1 MIYSLCYISIKRT
14 DLLNSEIHS
23 IVEHSKKWNRDNNIT
38 GILIEYKNH
47 FIQHIE
53 GDAVV
58 IYELFEKIKLDS
70 RHENVH
76 LLQYSPLENRL
87 FDNWNMAHRNLD
99 IDIDRDQQFLKCS
112 NLLDDVIENKSLWE
126 GIKTIELMSNLIS
139 KSKNI
144 D

>member
-1 MIYSLCYISIKRT
+1 MIYSWCYISTKRK
-14 DLLNSEIHS
+14 DLLRSEINS
-23 IVEHSKKWNRDNNIT
+23 MIETSKKRNEAKDIS

-58 IYELFEKIKLDS
+58 IYELFEKIKLDT

-76 LLQYSPLENRL
+76 LLQYSPVENRL
-87 FDNWNMAHRNLD
+87 FDDWNMAHRNLD
-99 IDIDRDQQFLKCS
+99 IDIHRDQQFLKCS

-126 GIKTIELMSNLIS
+126 GIKTIELMSNLIN
-139 KSKNI
+139 K
-144 D
+144 

>member
-1 MIYSLCYISIKRT
+1 MIYSLCYISTKRL
-14 DLLNSEIHS
+14 DLLKSEINS
-23 IVEHSKKWNRDNNIT
+23 IIETSKKRNEVKGIS

-53 GDAVV
+53 GEAVA

-76 LLQYSPLENRL
+76 LLHYSPLEKRL

-99 IDIDRDQQFLKCS
+99 IDIHRDQHFLKCS
-112 NLLDDVIENKSLWE
+112 NVLDDVLENKSLWE
-126 GIKTIELMSNLIS
+126 GIKTIELMSNLIQ
-139 KSKNI
+139 
-144 D
+144 

>member
-1 MIYSLCYISIKRT
+1 MIYSLCYISTKRL
-14 DLLNSEIHS
+14 DLLKSEINS
-23 IVEHSKKWNRDNNIT
+23 IIETSKRRNEVKGIS

-53 GDAVV
+53 GEAVA

-76 LLQYSPLENRL
+76 LLHYSPLEKRL

-99 IDIDRDQQFLKCS
+99 IDIHRDQHFLNCS
-112 NLLDDVIENKSLWE
+112 NVLDDVLENKSLWE
-126 GIKTIELMSNLIS
+126 GIKTIELMSNLIY
-139 KSKNI
+139 K
-144 D
+144 

>member
-1 MIYSLCYISIKRT
+1 MKHQKKRNEAKDIS
-14 DLLNSEIHS
+14 
-23 IVEHSKKWNRDNNIT
+23 

-58 IYELFEKIKLDS
+58 IYELFEKIKLDT

-87 FDNWNMAHRNLD
+87 FDDWNMAHRNLD
-99 IDIDRDQQFLKCS
+99 IDIHRDQQFLKCS
-112 NLLDDVIENKSLWE
+112 NLLDDVIENESLWE
-126 GIKTIELMSNLIS
+126 GIKTIELMSNLIQ
-139 KSKNI
+139 
-144 D
+144 

>member
-1 MIYSLCYISIKRT
+1 MIYSLCYISTKRR
-14 DLLNSEIHS
+14 DLLKSEINA
-23 IVEHSKKWNRDNNIT
+23 IIETSKKRNAINGIS

-53 GDAVV
+53 GDAIL

-70 RHENVH
+70 RHENVN
-76 LLQYSPLENRL
+76 LLKYSPLENRL

-99 IDIDRDQQFLKCS
+99 IDIHRDQQFLTCS

-126 GIKTIELMSNLIS
+126 GIKTIELMSNLIQ
-139 KSKNI
+139 
-144 D
+144 

>member
-1 MIYSLCYISIKRT
+1 MIYSLCYISTKRT
-14 DLLNSEIHS
+14 GLLKSEINS
-23 IVEHSKKWNRDNNIT
+23 IIETSKKRNEAKGIS

-99 IDIDRDQQFLKCS
+99 IYIHKDHQFLKCS

-126 GIKTIELMSNLIS
+126 GIKTIELMSNLIQ
-139 KSKNI
+139 
-144 D
+144 

>member
-1 MIYSLCYISIKRT
+1 MIYSLCYISTKRT
-14 DLLNSEIHS
+14 GLLKSEINS
-23 IVEHSKKWNRDNNIT
+23 IIETSKKSNEAKGIS

-76 LLQYSPLENRL
+76 LFQYSPLKNRL
-87 FDNWNMAHRNLD
+87 FENWNMVHRNLD
-99 IDIDRDQQFLKCS
+99 IDILRDQDFLKCS

-126 GIKTIELMSNLIS
+126 GIKTIELMSNLIN
-139 KSKNI
+139 K
-144 D
+144 

>member
-1 MIYSLCYISIKRT
+1 MIYSLCYISTKRR
-14 DLLNSEIHS
+14 DLLKSEINS
-23 IVEHSKKWNRDNNIT
+23 IIETSKKRNEAKDIS

-87 FDNWNMAHRNLD
+87 FDDWNMAHRNLD
-99 IDIDRDQQFLKCS
+99 IDIHRDQQFLKCS
-112 NLLDDVIENKSLWE
+112 NLLDDVIENKALWE
-126 GIKTIELMSNLIS
+126 GIKTIELMSNLIN
-139 KSKNI
+139 K
-144 D
+144 

>member
-1 MIYSLCYISIKRT
+1 MIYSLCYISTKRT
-14 DLLNSEIHS
+14 DLLKSEINS
-23 IVEHSKKWNRDNNIT
+23 IIETSKKRNKVKGIS

-58 IYELFEKIKLDS
+58 IYELFEKIKLDT

-99 IDIDRDQQFLKCS
+99 IDIHRDQQFLKCS

-126 GIKTIELMSNLIS
+126 GIKTIELMSNLIN
-139 KSKNI
+139 K
-144 D
+144 

>member
-1 MIYSLCYISIKRT
+1 MIYSLCYISTKRT
-14 DLLNSEIHS
+14 GLLKSEINS
-23 IVEHSKKWNRDNNIT
+23 IIETSKKRNEAKGIS

-70 RHENVH
+70 RHKNVH

-99 IDIDRDQQFLKCS
+99 IDIHRDQQFLKCS

-126 GIKTIELMSNLIS
+126 GIKTIELMSNLIQ
-139 KSKNI
+139 
-144 D
+144 

>member
-1 MIYSLCYISIKRT
+1 MIYSLCYISTKRS

-23 IVEHSKKWNRDNNIT
+23 IVEYSKKWNRDNNIT

-99 IDIDRDQQFLKCS
+99 IDIHRDQQFLKCS

-126 GIKTIELMSNLIS
+126 GIKTIELMSNLIQ
-139 KSKNI
+139 
-144 D
+144 

>member
-1 MIYSLCYISIKRT
+1 MIYSLCYISTKRT
-14 DLLNSEIHS
+14 GLLKSEINS
-23 IVEHSKKWNRDNNIT
+23 IIETSKKRNEAKDIS

-99 IDIDRDQQFLKCS
+99 IDIHRDQQFLKCS

-126 GIKTIELMSNLIS
+126 GIKTIELMSNLIQ
-139 KSKNI
+139 
-144 D
+144 

>member
-1 MIYSLCYISIKRT
+1 MIYSLCYISTKRL
-14 DLLNSEIHS
+14 DLLKSEINS
-23 IVEHSKKWNRDNNIT
+23 IIETSKKRNEVKGIS

-53 GDAVV
+53 GEAVA

-76 LLQYSPLENRL
+76 LLHYSPLEKRL

-99 IDIDRDQQFLKCS
+99 IDIHRDQHFLKCS
-112 NLLDDVIENKSLWE
+112 NVLDDVLENKSLWE
-126 GIKTIELMSNLIS
+126 GIKTIELMSNLIP
-139 KSKNI
+139 
-144 D
+144 

>member
-1 MIYSLCYISIKRT
+1 MIYSLCYISTKRT
-14 DLLNSEIHS
+14 DLLKSEINS
-23 IVEHSKKWNRDNNIT
+23 IIETSKKRNEAKGIS

-47 FIQHIE
+47 FIQHVE

-76 LLQYSPLENRL
+76 LLQYSPLENRP

-99 IDIDRDQQFLKCS
+99 IDIHTDQHFLECS
-112 NLLDDVIENKSLWE
+112 SLLDDVIENKSFWE
-126 GIKTIELMSNLIS
+126 GIKTIELMSNLIN
-139 KSKNI
+139 K
-144 D
+144 

>member
-1 MIYSLCYISIKRT
+1 MIYSLCYISTKRT
-14 DLLNSEIHS
+14 GLLKSEINS
-23 IVEHSKKWNRDNNIT
+23 IIETSKKRNEAKGIS

-76 LLQYSPLENRL
+76 LFQYSPLENRL
-87 FDNWNMAHRNLD
+87 FDDWNMAHRNLD
-99 IDIDRDQQFLKCS
+99 IDIHRDQQFLKCS

-126 GIKTIELMSNLIS
+126 GIKTIELMSNLIN
-139 KSKNI
+139 K
-144 D
+144 

>member
-1 MIYSLCYISIKRT
+1 MIYSLCYISTKRL
-14 DLLNSEIHS
+14 DLLKSEINS
-23 IVEHSKKWNRDNNIT
+23 MIETSKKRNEVKGIS

-53 GDAVV
+53 GEAVA

-76 LLQYSPLENRL
+76 LLHYSPLEKRL

-99 IDIDRDQQFLKCS
+99 IDIHRDQQFLKCS
-112 NLLDDVIENKSLWE
+112 NLLDDVIENKSFWA
-126 GIKTIELMSNLIS
+126 GIKTIELMSNLIE
-139 KSKNI
+139 
-144 D
+144 

>member
-1 MIYSLCYISIKRT
+1 MIYSLCYISTKRR
-14 DLLNSEIHS
+14 DLLKSEINS
-23 IVEHSKKWNRDNNIT
+23 IIETSKKRNEAKDIS

-47 FIQHIE
+47 FIQHVE

-87 FDNWNMAHRNLD
+87 FDDWNMAHRNLD
-99 IDIDRDQQFLKCS
+99 VDIHRDQQFLKCS
-112 NLLDDVIENKSLWE
+112 NLLDDLIENKSLWE
-126 GIKTIELMSNLIS
+126 GIKTIELMSNLIN
-139 KSKNI
+139 K
-144 D
+144 

>member
-1 MIYSLCYISIKRT
+1 MIYSLCYISTKRT
-14 DLLNSEIHS
+14 DLLKSEINS
-23 IVEHSKKWNRDNNIT
+23 IIETSKKRNKVKGIS

-76 LLQYSPLENRL
+76 LFQYSPLENRL

-99 IDIDRDQQFLKCS
+99 IDIHRDQQFLKCS
-112 NLLDDVIENKSLWE
+112 NLLDEVIENKSLWE
-126 GIKTIELMSNLIS
+126 GIKTIELMSNLIN
-139 KSKNI
+139 K
-144 D
+144 

>member
-1 MIYSLCYISIKRT
+1 MIYSLCYISTKRR
-14 DLLNSEIHS
+14 DLLKSEINS
-23 IVEHSKKWNRDNNIT
+23 IIETSKKRNEAKDIS

-87 FDNWNMAHRNLD
+87 FDDWNMAHRNLD
-99 IDIDRDQQFLKCS
+99 IDIHRDQQFLKCS

-126 GIKTIELMSNLIS
+126 GIKTIELMSNLIN
-139 KSKNI
+139 K
-144 D
+144 

>member
-1 MIYSLCYISIKRT
+1 MIYSLCYISTKRT
-14 DLLNSEIHS
+14 DLLKSEINS
-23 IVEHSKKWNRDNNIT
+23 IIEISKKRNKVKGIS

-58 IYELFEKIKLDS
+58 TYELFEKIKLDS

-76 LLQYSPLENRL
+76 LFQYSPLENRL

-99 IDIDRDQQFLKCS
+99 IDIHRDQQFLKCS

-126 GIKTIELMSNLIS
+126 GIKTIELMSNLIN
-139 KSKNI
+139 K
-144 D
+144 

>member
-1 MIYSLCYISIKRT
+1 MIYSLCYISTKRR
-14 DLLNSEIHS
+14 DLLKSEINA
-23 IVEHSKKWNRDNNIT
+23 IIEKSKKRNEAKGIS

-53 GDAVV
+53 GDPVV
-58 IYELFEKIKLDS
+58 IFELFEKIKLDS
-70 RHENVH
+70 RHKNVT

-99 IDIDRDQQFLKCS
+99 IDIHRDQQFLKCS
-112 NLLDDVIENKSLWE
+112 NLLDDVIENKSFWE
-126 GIKTIELMSNLIS
+126 GIKTIELMSNLIES
-139 KSKNI
+139 FF

>member
-1 MIYSLCYISIKRT
+1 MIYSLCYISTKRT
-14 DLLNSEIHS
+14 GLLKSEINS
-23 IVEHSKKWNRDNNIT
+23 IIETSKKRNEAKGIS

-99 IDIDRDQQFLKCS
+99 IDIHKDHQFLKCS

-126 GIKTIELMSNLIS
+126 GIKTIELMSNLIN
-139 KSKNI
+139 K
-144 D
+144 

>member
-1 MIYSLCYISIKRT
+1 MIYSLCYISTKRT
-14 DLLNSEIHS
+14 DLLKSEINS
-23 IVEHSKKWNRDNNIT
+23 IIETSKKRNEAKGIS

-76 LLQYSPLENRL
+76 LLQYSPLEKRL
-87 FDNWNMAHRNLD
+87 FDNWNMAHRNLN
-99 IDIDRDQQFLKCS
+99 IDIHRDQQFLKCS

-126 GIKTIELMSNLIS
+126 GIKTIELMSNLIQ
-139 KSKNI
+139 
-144 D
+144 